1 MKIYTRTGDDGTT
14 GLVGGKRIAKSDLRM
29 QAIGDIDELN
39 AAIGLCRVATADISL
54 AAELGRIQNWLFDI
68 GGELASP
75 EEGRLAV
82 RRLGSGPSEVLEQS
96 IDRMTDELPPLRN
109 FILPGG
115 SEGAARLHLARTICR
130 RAERRVL
137 ELCEKASIR
146 DVILVFLNRLSDW
159 LFIAARSANRSAGVE
174 DVAWNSEE
182 D

>member
-1 MKIYTRTGDDGTT
+1 MKIYTGTGDDGTT

-39 AAIGLCRVATADISL
+39 AAIGLCRVATADIDL

-82 RRLGSGPSEVLEQS
+82 RRLDSGPSEVLEQS

-137 ELCEKASIR
+137 ELCEKASTR